1 MSKADEGEIVEEE
14 ESGEEDDMGK
24 YMFGSDD
31 EDGDKPEEKKPE
43 DKTEEQKPVQSL
55 REVGSN
61 FSMHSIH
68 KNPLIVL
75 YLGT

>member
-55 REVGSN
+55 REVS
-61 FSMHSIH
+61 SYMLSTH
-68 KNPLIVL
+68 KKGPI
-75 YLGT
+75 YYRSYK